1 MKPNIP
7 HQTLSPAAAAAIA
20 HAIYLEGGDTQD
32 PTDRGGHT
40 RFGISQKAY
49 PDLDMLSLTRE
60 MAEQLYYRDYWIT
73 LRCDAFH
80 PAISFVL
87 FDIGVNQGVSFA
99 AHALQKLVGA
109 KTDGNIGPK
118 TLALAGML
126 NPLTTIQYLSDQR
139 VMRYANI
146 VKNDAFQNKF
156 IVGWI
161 KRAITVRVAASK
173 LSGEL

>member
-7 HQTLSPAAAAAIA
+7 HLSISSSAAAAIA
-20 HAIYLEGGDTQD
+20 HAIHLEGGDTLD
-32 PTDRGGHT
+32 PTDSGGHT

-49 PDLDMLSLTRE
+49 PDLDMRSLTRE
-60 MAEQLYYRDYWIT
+60 LAEQLYYRDYWLT
-73 LRCDAFH
+73 LQCDAFH
-80 PAISFVL
+80 PAIGFVL
-87 FDIGVNQGVSFA
+87 FDIGVNQGVGFA
-99 AHALQKLVGA
+99 AQALQKLVGA

-126 NPLTTIQYLSDQR
+126 NPVIALIYLSDQR
-139 VMRYANI
+139 MMRYANI

-161 KRAITVRVAASK
+161 KRAITVRVAANK

>member
-7 HQTLSPAAAAAIA
+7 HQLISSSAAAAIA
-20 HAIYLEGGDTQD
+20 HAIFLEGDDTQK

-49 PDLDMLSLTRE
+49 PDLDMRSLTRE
-60 MAEQLYYRDYWIT
+60 MAEQLYYRDYWLA